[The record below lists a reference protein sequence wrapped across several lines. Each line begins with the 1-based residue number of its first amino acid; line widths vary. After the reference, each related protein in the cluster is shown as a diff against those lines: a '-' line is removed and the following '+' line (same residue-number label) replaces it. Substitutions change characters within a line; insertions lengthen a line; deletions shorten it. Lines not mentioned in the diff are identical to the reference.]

1 MAIEPKT
8 TREHIVSLYG
18 HIKGVKKEIGWQ
30 DRQNLLG
37 SFSCGGD
44 RGLTFIRK
52 IYNLN
57 PGSQLFAHNLRGYID
72 FSS

>member
-8 TREHIVSLYG
+8 TREHILSLY
-18 HIKGVKKEIGWQ
+18 
-30 DRQNLLG
+30 RQNLLG

-44 RGLTFIRK
+44 RGLTFTRK

-57 PGSQLFAHNLRGYID
+57 PGF
-72 FSS
+72 

>member
-8 TREHIVSLYG
+8 TREHILSLYG
-18 HIKGVKKEIGWQ
+18 HISGVKKNIA
-30 DRQNLLG
+30 QNLLG

-57 PGSQLFAHNLRGYID
+57 PVSQFLAHNFRSYVD
-72 FSS
+72 FLT